1 MRRTLALIISGVVF
15 TAPVIAM
22 DKYAHCF
29 EDNSTE
35 ICKAFMAGMEVEKSG
50 EVVTEK
56 ASLSP
61 TSFDKDS
68 LLGRA
73 LEQRA
78 GERVRTSVLTK
89 KG

>member
-1 MRRTLALIISGVVF
+1 MRRTLALIISGVVLA
-15 TAPVIAM
+15 APVMAM

-29 EDNSTE
+29 DDNSTE

-50 EVVTEK
+50 EFVTEK
-56 ASLSP
+56 ASLSS

-78 GERVRTSVLTK
+78 GERVRTSVLSTK
-89 KG
+89 G